1 MDINMNN
8 AQFVKENE
16 NGPGWIY
23 LSKDGKSKDIKV
35 FYDDGTFDNNYH
47 GDDSLK
53 TYYSDYMQT
62 LNDLN
67 GITVLDNAGQV
78 MDFAVTLAQ
87 IFGDKLEGITGATPT
102 GTQIEYLKNYIY
114 SKLTENQGFINFSFY
129 IL

>member
-1 MDINMNN
+1 MDINMNSVN
-8 AQFVKENE
+8 FFKKEEGNGWVYLAQSEKDKE
-16 NGPGWIY
+16 G
-23 LSKDGKSKDIKV
+23 IKV
-35 FYDDGTFDNNYH
+35 FYDDGTFDNNYD
-47 GDDSLK
+47 GKYSLE

-67 GITVLDNAGQV
+67 GITALDNAGQV

-87 IFGDKLEGITGATPT
+87 TFGDKLEGITGATPT